1 MMFTRR
7 FYRSNL
13 SRSIYYLLRGHSSS
27 PAVPCVTSAKA
38 PPTGTPTIA
47 PIAMISLL
55 GIFKREEEEEEEE
68 EGAVPLSFKILYFKA
83 KSCISEGDYN
93 SAESALH
100 NGLHILQLSTYSNTR
115 PFMEAMAATT
125 YELGELYVIR
135 RDWEKAV
142 NSYTET
148 IRLMT
153 LCDISLEN
161 PQVIELSLKVGKTLC
176 NKNDY
181 REAEKTFNF
190 TLSSALKLVDVDP
203 SDNNVALLGM
213 CYQAIGQFY
222 LMSNDFTKAM
232 GYFKKSLEKA
242 KEVYGERDSQVA
254 VLMSDTAAALQG
266 GGHFEEAEK
275 MCQEAVDML
284 LDVGPPHD
292 NEHLAILLM
301 NLAALKNDN
310 GKKEESMAV
319 YKKALSYSRSLPDQ
333 SISKEIRRRLTL
345 LRNETQQK

>member
-1 MMFTRR
+1 MFTRR

-148 IRLMT
+148 I
-153 LCDISLEN
+153 S
-161 PQVIELSLKVGKTLC
+161 
-176 NKNDY
+176 Y